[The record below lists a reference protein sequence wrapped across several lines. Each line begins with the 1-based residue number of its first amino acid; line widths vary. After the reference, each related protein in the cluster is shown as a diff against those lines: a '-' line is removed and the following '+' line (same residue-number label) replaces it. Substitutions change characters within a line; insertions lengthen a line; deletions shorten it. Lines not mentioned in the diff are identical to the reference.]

1 MDCRLRVRTLFALAL
16 LCVASRFANITHA
29 QTPPGKGRDASPA
42 ASKGY
47 GANRGPQYLPLESVR
62 SGAVRMP
69 KELTRRVSLTLEK
82 APLQRVLM
90 EIATQAGLGLSY
102 GEELV
107 RDAPMVSINIA
118 GKSAA
123 DALAQAV
130 AGTKW
135 TVFVTASGQVT
146 VGPADVPLLGM
157 VSGIVTDK
165 GTSQPIADAQVSIEG
180 TRLSQTTGN
189 DGRYTIPGVPVGP
202 QRITVRRIGYD
213 AQSSAVMI
221 ADGEASTVS
230 FVMSHSPVSLSQV
243 VVTAAG
249 TERTRE
255 LGSSVSVLDL
265 SKERAPIANT
275 QELLAGRVSGVTVLG
290 NSGQAGAGGS
300 IRLRGV
306 NSISQGNSPII
317 YVDGVRISNAHT
329 PVSVGG
335 HGDIAPL
342 NDIDMTDVDR
352 IEVVK
357 GPAATTLYGTEASG
371 GVIQI
376 FTKRGRRGGTQST
389 LDVTAGFN
397 NMGHIGA
404 KSDTTGMFVNRC
416 SGVLALGNGTKFE
429 DPSCPKSGSWLSNG
443 PIQRYAGSVRGS
455 TESNDYFLS
464 GNYSNE
470 NSVLNSGQNRAGGV
484 RGNMTIRANPKLT
497 LSLNSSFVKRN
508 VRWFPDGL
516 SSNAFLLNVSRGSGS
531 FFKGPGCTD
540 ATAVCLS
547 NDSIFTV
554 INTTNTNHFIT
565 GGTATLTPFEPVSIR
580 FSAGYDYDAAD
591 VTDITPFGH
600 LRVPLGTLSE
610 TIWNRTLITSDL
622 AATFKYNLPGSLS
635 TSTAIGGQ
643 VFDSRLS
650 STDLTSTNFAAP
662 GTPVLTSGALRNIT
676 NVNQQRVIN
685 AGWFAQEVVG
695 WRDVLFLTGGVR
707 VDGNSAFGSG
717 FGLQTY
723 PKVSASYVLSDESYW
738 PLAWMQTFKLRA
750 ALGESG
756 KAPGAFDA
764 VRTWDPVAA
773 ENGLSAFEPS
783 QVGNPTLGP
792 ERTRETEAGFDAGM
806 FSDRITIAY
815 SMYSSRTNGA
825 LVPVTKPPSL
835 GFAARQL
842 ENIGVLKN
850 RGSELSLNAQL
861 IARKNVDVT
870 AALQLTTVKSEAGN
884 LGGQTITVDANS
896 LSFVQQGLP
905 APSYIGQRITNPD
918 EFAEPVIEKN
928 VFLGGTFPTSIISPR
943 ATVRVWNRIS
953 LDVLGEFQRGGHLL
967 NAIGFANEGLF
978 AWQPCY
984 DVQAKLRL
992 AAAGDA
998 TALNNVTAR
1007 DRGRCA
1013 IATASRDASFWVEK
1027 NDFFKLR
1034 SVALTFDLPDK
1045 LLGSSNGSS
1054 ITFSGRNLYRNTKYT
1069 GTDPESA
1076 DQGVNTFSRRDYYI
1090 FPSPRTFLV
1099 TFHTSF

>member
-1 MDCRLRVRTLFALAL
+1 MDRRHTFRALFALAL
-16 LCVASRFANITHA
+16 GCALSHSVRAQSSSGKSRDT
-29 QTPPGKGRDASPA
+29 SPA
-42 ASKGY
+42 ASKPY
-47 GANRGPQYLPLESVR
+47 ASSRGPQYLPLESVR

-69 KELTRRVSLTLEK
+69 KELAHRVSLTLEK

-107 RDAPMVSINIA
+107 RDAPIVSINVA
-118 GKSAA
+118 ASSAA
-123 DALAQAV
+123 DALAKAV
-130 AGTKW
+130 EGTKW
-135 TVFVTASGQVT
+135 TVFVTANGQVT
-146 VGPADVPLLGM
+146 VGPADIPLLGI
-157 VSGIVTDK
+157 VTGVVTDK
-165 GTSQPIADAQVSIEG
+165 GTNQPITEAQVSIEG
-180 TRLSQTTGN
+180 TRLGATTN
-189 DGRYTIPGVPVGP
+189 SDGRYTITAVPVGP
-202 QRITVRRIGYD
+202 QRITVRRIGYE
-213 AQSSAVMI
+213 AASSAVMI
-221 ADGEASTVS
+221 ADGESNTVS
-230 FVMSHSPVSLSQV
+230 FALSHSPVSLSQV

-255 LGSSVSVLDL
+255 IGSSVSILDL
-265 SKERAPIANT
+265 SKERAPVANT
-275 QELLAGRVSGVTVLG
+275 QELLAGRVAGVTVLA

-342 NDIDMTDVDR
+342 NDIDMTDVDHV
-352 IEVVK
+352 EVVK

-376 FTKRGRRGGTQST
+376 FTKRGRRGGTQAT
-389 LDVTAGFN
+389 LDVTGGFN

-416 SGVLALGNGTKFE
+416 SGVLALGNGTKFQ
-429 DPSCPKSGSWLSNG
+429 DPTCPANGSWLSNG
-443 PIQRYAGSVRGS
+443 PIQRYSASVRGS

-464 GNYSNE
+464 GNFNDE
-470 NSVLNSGQNRAGGV
+470 NSVLNEGSNRSGGV

-497 LSLNSSFVKRN
+497 LALNSSFVKRN

-540 ATAVCLS
+540 TTAVCLA

-554 INTTNTNHFIT
+554 VNTTVTNHFIT
-565 GGTATLTPFEPVSIR
+565 GGTATFVPVEPLSIR

-600 LRVPLGTLSE
+600 LRVPLGTLAE
-610 TIWNRTLITSDL
+610 TMWNRTLITSDL
-622 AATFKYNLPGSLS
+622 AATFKHDLPGSLS
-635 TSTAIGGQ
+635 TSTALGGQ

-662 GTPVLTSGALRNIT
+662 GTPTLTSGALRNIT

-717 FGLQTY
+717 FGLQKY
-723 PKVSASYVLSDESYW
+723 PKVSASYVVSDETFW
-738 PLAWMQTFKLRA
+738 PKRFLQTLKLRA

-773 ENGLSAFEPS
+773 ENGQSAFEPS
-783 QVGNPTLGP
+783 QVGNPNLGP
-792 ERTRETEAGFDAGM
+792 ERTRETEAGFDAGL
-806 FSDRITIAY
+806 FNDRISLSY
-815 SMYSSRTNGA
+815 SFYSSRTNGA
-825 LVPVTKPPSL
+825 LVPVTHPPSE
-835 GFAARQL
+835 GFGARQL

-850 RGSELSLNAQL
+850 RGSELSLNVQVL
-861 IARKNVDVT
+861 DRKHVNFL
-870 AALQLTTVKSEAGN
+870 AAVQLTTVKSEAGD
-884 LGGQTITVDANS
+884 LGGQTITIDANS

-905 APSYIGQRITNPD
+905 APSYIGSRITNPD
-918 EFAEPVIEKN
+918 AFAEPVVEKN
-928 VFLGGTFPTSIISPR
+928 VFLGGTFPTSIVNPR
-943 ATVRVWNRIS
+943 ATLRLWNRIS
-953 LDVLGEFQRGGHLL
+953 LDAVGEFQRGGHLL

-1013 IATASRDASFWVEK
+1013 IATATRDASFWVEK

-1034 SVALTFDLPDK
+1034 SVALTFDLPNK

-1054 ITFSGRNLYRNTKYT
+1054 ITFSGRNLYKNTKYT

-1099 TFHTSF
+1099 TLHTSF